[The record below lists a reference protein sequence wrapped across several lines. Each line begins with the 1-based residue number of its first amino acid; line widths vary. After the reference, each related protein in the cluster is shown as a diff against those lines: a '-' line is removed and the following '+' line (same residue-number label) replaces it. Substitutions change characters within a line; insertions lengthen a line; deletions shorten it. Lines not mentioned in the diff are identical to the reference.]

1 MICSDLR
8 QRITFLKPSPS
19 ENTDTLNARTV
30 DYIEY
35 KTVWASVL
43 PMSGKEYA
51 EAQKLRSETTY
62 NVIVRY
68 RPDIT
73 TDMKIRY
80 GKKELNIIS
89 VLNIGER
96 KEILKI
102 IAAETDTNGKN
113 DSDSGNERI
122 GGGFFGG

>member
-8 QRITFLKPSPS
+8 QRITFLKPVPS
-19 ENTDTLNARTV
+19 DGVDLLNAHTV
-30 DYIEY
+30 EY
-35 KTVWASVL
+35 EDFKTVWASVS
-43 PMSGKEYA
+43 PMNGKEYA

-80 GKKELNIIS
+80 GKKEFDIIS

-102 IAAETDTNGKN
+102 IAAETDTNGK
-113 DSDSGNERI
+113 ETAYTETVKI
-122 GGGFFGG
+122 GGGYFGG